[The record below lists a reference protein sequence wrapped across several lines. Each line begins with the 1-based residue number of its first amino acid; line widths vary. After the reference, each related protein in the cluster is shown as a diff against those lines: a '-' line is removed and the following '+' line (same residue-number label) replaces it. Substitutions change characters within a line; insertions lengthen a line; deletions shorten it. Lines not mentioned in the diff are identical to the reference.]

1 MIVADVY
8 AAGENA
14 IEGFNKE
21 TLAAGIS
28 DYGHKNVSLLKS
40 EDDLCEKIYELAN
53 PNDVV
58 IFLGAGNI
66 TKWSDNIISNI
77 DKYRGKKC

>member
-1 MIVADVY
+1 VIVADVY

-28 DYGHKNVSLLKS
+28 DFGHKNVSLLES
-40 EDDLCEKIYELAN
+40 EDDLCPMIYELAN

-66 TKWSDNIISNI
+66 TKWSDNIISDINR
-77 DKYRGKKC
+77 YRGRKC